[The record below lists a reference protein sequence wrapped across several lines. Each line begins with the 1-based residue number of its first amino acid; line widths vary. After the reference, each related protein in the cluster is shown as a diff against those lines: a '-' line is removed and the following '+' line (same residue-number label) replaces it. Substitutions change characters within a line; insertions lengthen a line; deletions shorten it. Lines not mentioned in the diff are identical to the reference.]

1 MKKILLMIG
10 FCTGASFVFSQS
22 LSPQV
27 IASSGNS
34 FTTAS
39 CRIEFTI
46 GEVVTSSLTTGSN
59 TLTQG
64 FHQPEIRYASIGNYT
79 DEFAFTLYPNPTD
92 QFLTV
97 ASTQRDD
104 MRVHLFDALG
114 KSIQISSVFQENIT
128 IDMQTLAAGSY
139 ILMVTKE
146 NGQPLH
152 SYTVIKK
159 STY

>member
-1 MKKILLMIG
+1 MKKILLFVG
-10 FCTGASFVFSQS
+10 FCTGAVCIHSQS

-39 CRIEFTI
+39 CRIEYTI
-46 GEVVTSSLTTGSN
+46 GEVVTASLTSGGN

-64 FHQPEIRYASIGNYT
+64 FHQPEIRFASFENYA
-79 DEFAFTLYPNPTD
+79 DEYAFTLYPNPTD
-92 QFLTV
+92 QFVTV
-97 ASTQRDD
+97 ASTKRDD

-114 KSIQISSVFQENIT
+114 KSIQVSSVFQEKIT
-128 IDMQTLAAGSY
+128 IDMQTLSAGNY
-139 ILMVTKE
+139 VLMITKE
-146 NGQPLH
+146 NGEPLH

>member
-1 MKKILLMIG
+1 MKKVLLMVG
-10 FCTGASFVFSQS
+10 FCAGTYLMYGQS

-46 GEVVTSSLTTGSN
+46 GEVLTSSLTSGSN

-64 FHQPEIRYASIGNYT
+64 FHQPEIHYASIGNYA
-79 DEFAFTLYPNPTD
+79 DEYAFTLYPNPTD
-92 QFLTV
+92 QYVTV
-97 ASTQRDD
+97 ASTKRDD

-114 KSIQISSVFQENIT
+114 KSIMVSSVFQENIT
-128 IDMQTLAAGSY
+128 VDMQTLSAGSY
-139 ILMVTKE
+139 ILMITKD

>member
-1 MKKILLMIG
+1 MKQLLLLCAGITG
-10 FCTGASFVFSQS
+10 FSCLSAQS

-27 IASSGNS
+27 IASAGNS
-34 FTTAS
+34 FSTAT

-46 GEVVTSSLTTGSN
+46 GEVVTASLTAGGN

-64 FHQPEIRYASIGNYT
+64 FHQPEIHFSALENYT
-79 DEFAFTLYPNPTD
+79 GDYVFTLYPNPTE
-92 QFLTV
+92 QFVTV
-97 ASTQRDD
+97 ESTKRDD

-114 KSIQISSVFQENIT
+114 KSIQVSSVFQEKIT
-128 IDMQTLAAGSY
+128 IDLQTLAAGSY
-139 ILMVTKE
+139 ILMVTTQA
-146 NGQPLH
+146 GQPLH

>member
-1 MKKILLMIG
+1 MKRLLLLCAGLAGYATI
-10 FCTGASFVFSQS
+10 FAQS

-46 GEVVTSSLTTGSN
+46 GEVLTSSLTSGSN

-64 FHQPEIRYASIGNYT
+64 FHQPEIHYASIGNYA
-79 DEFAFTLYPNPTD
+79 DEYAFTLYPNPTD
-92 QFLTV
+92 QYVTV
-97 ASTQRDD
+97 ASTKRDD

-114 KSIQISSVFQENIT
+114 KSIMVSSVFQENIT
-128 IDMQTLAAGSY
+128 VDMQTLSAGSY
-139 ILMVTKE
+139 ILMITKD